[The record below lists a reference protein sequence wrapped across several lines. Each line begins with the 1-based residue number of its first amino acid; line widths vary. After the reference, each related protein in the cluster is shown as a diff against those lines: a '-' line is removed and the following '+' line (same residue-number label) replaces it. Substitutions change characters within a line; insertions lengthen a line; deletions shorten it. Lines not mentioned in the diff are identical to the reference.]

1 MFKQEVEAVSEKY
14 RNMYRIYVRKRKLVL
29 RGCHRCASK
38 ATGLYVIIKITGKP
52 PGQISEKIS
61 FDTWQASKIFLFSED

>member
-14 RNMYRIYVRKRKLVL
+14 RNMDRMCVRKRKLVL

-38 ATGLYVIIKITGKP
+38 ATGLYIIIKITGKP
-52 PGQISEKIS
+52 AGQTSEGIS
-61 FDTWQASKIFLFSED
+61 FDPWQA